1 MRSFKNKIALHFTA
15 HSVRRLALLLL
26 LGLCCESSAQEWKLK
41 LSSNVELRTWK
52 LTTKAESQEKPL
64 LGANIKL
71 MQGSTVVTQ
80 VNSDANGDFT
90 LLVPP
95 GGNYII
101 EVSYPGCNTKRF
113 AVTTKD
119 VPDVVGEG
127 GYVPSFSIGGF
138 VMAKPF
144 PGIDYSGLNQA
155 LVKVIYEPKLKN
167 FDDEEAA
174 TQKGLE
180 IVSRIARAEDVLI
193 TNFCSTN
200 KAGDVA
206 LNKPDCPLAKSLYEK
221 AITIIPGEPYP
232 VEQLPKVGLCLK
244 DREEAEKKAQEEKLA
259 KEKEI
264 AEKAE
269 KDRIAKENAEADK
282 IAKAKAAAEK
292 AIADKLAKEKALAE
306 KNAVA
311 QTAKEKVEAEKIAKA
326 KAAAEKADR
335 LAKEKALAEK
345 TAIAKPVKEKPA
357 KNTATPKEPV
367 KDKPLVK
374 TGPPAGN
381 GFTVKG
387 SQPSSN
393 DPAVSG
399 QQGDTKHRVRQTLG
413 ADKYKECIT
422 KANDYMKSKRYTEA
436 KASYQ
441 EALKLKANDSYAKAK
456 LAEIEKLEV
465 VK

>member
-1 MRSFKNKIALHFTA
+1 M
-15 HSVRRLALLLL
+15 
-26 LGLCCESSAQEWKLK
+26 GLCSENNAQEWKLK

-71 MQGSTVVTQ
+71 MQGSSVVAQ

-90 LLVPP
+90 LMVPP

-119 VPDVVGEG
+119 VPDAVGEG

-144 PGIDYSGLNQA
+144 PGIDYSGLSQA

-180 IVSRIARAEDVLI
+180 IVSKIAQAEDVLI

-206 LNKPDCPLAKSLYEK
+206 LNKPDCPLAKTLYEK

-244 DREEAEKKAQEEKLA
+244 DKEDAEKKAQEEKLA
-259 KEKEI
+259 REKEI

-269 KDRIAKENAEADK
+269 KDRIAKEKAEADK
-282 IAKAKAAAEK
+282 AAKAKAAEEK
-292 AIADKLAKEKALAE
+292 AIADKLAKEKALNE
-306 KNAVA
+306 KSAVA
-311 QTAKEKVEAEKIAKA
+311 QTAKEKAEAEKIAKA
-326 KAAAEKADR
+326 KTAAEKAEADR

-345 TAIAKPVKEKPA
+345 TATAKPVKEKPQKTTVA
-357 KNTATPKEPV
+357 PKEPV
-367 KDKPLVK
+367 KDKPVVK
-374 TGPPAGN
+374 ADPPAGN
-381 GFTVKG
+381 GFAVKG
-387 SQPSSN
+387 SQPSSG
-393 DPAVSG
+393 DPQVKG
-399 QQGDTKHRVRQTLG
+399 QQGDSKHKVRQTLG

-422 KANDYMKSKRYTEA
+422 KANDYMKSRRYTEA

-441 EALKLKANDSYAKAK
+441 EALKLKANDVYAKAK
-456 LAEIEKLEV
+456 LAEIEKLEGL
-465 VK
+465 K